1 MARGPI
7 KGLILREINIS
18 QRRSTPLH
26 VSTTLVQS
34 GGSTIVHSHGCIF
47 SFYLWRLLW
56 ANTLTNIE
64 PALVWFCKH
73 QDYHLFTLCGMFA
86 EALEALCIVA
96 FGLVSWWFSLFISSW
111 LQLQGAANP
120 LGQLCS
126 GRVGDTA
133 TKASEGVVFELALAP
148 LRLLSCARM
157 SDWQLKTHGMYLD
170 WQ

>member
-1 MARGPI
+1 MERS
-7 KGLILREINIS
+7 ILKEINIS
-18 QRRSTPLH
+18 QRHSTLLH
-26 VSTTLVQS
+26 VSTTPGQS
-34 GGSTIVHSHGCIF
+34 GGSTIVHSPGCIF

-73 QDYHLFTLCGMFA
+73 QDYYLFTLCSMFA
-86 EALEALCIVA
+86 EALEALCIVV
-96 FGLVSWWFSLFISSW
+96 FGLVSWLFSLFISSS

-126 GRVGDTA
+126 ALPGWGHRDKSVRGSRLWTC
-133 TKASEGVVFELALAP
+133 TLAP
-148 LRLLSCARM
+148 ITFVSCVRM
-157 SDWQLKTHGMYLD
+157 SDWQLKTHCMYLD

>member
-1 MARGPI
+1 MARGRI
-7 KGLILREINIS
+7 ESSILKEINIS
-18 QRRSTPLH
+18 QRNSTLVH
-26 VSTTLVQS
+26 VSTTLGQS
-34 GGSTIVHSHGCIF
+34 GGSTLVHSHGCIF

-73 QDYHLFTLCGMFA
+73 QDYYLFTLCGMFA
-86 EALEALCIVA
+86 EALEALCIVV
-96 FGLVSWWFSLFISSW
+96 FGLVSWLFSLFISSW

-133 TKASEGVVFELALAP
+133 TKASVGVVFELALAP
-148 LRLLSCARM
+148 LTLVSCVIM
-157 SDWQLKTHGMYLD
+157 LDWQLWKHCMY
-170 WQ
+170 